1 MNNRLKA
8 TRLKYGKKQA
18 EIAEVLGIGVS
29 AYSMMES
36 GQREINSSRL
46 IALSKFY
53 GCTTD
58 ELLGSWAYFKK
69 QQDQSTEEE

>member
-29 AYSMMES
+29 AYSMLCTL
-36 GQREINSSRL
+36 RL
-46 IALSKFY
+46 S
-53 GCTTD
+53 
-58 ELLGSWAYFKK
+58 
-69 QQDQSTEEE
+69 